1 MPAGCIHF
9 LRSPGIFPALAY
21 GMNKPKSI
29 LLLWGTVAAAV
40 VAAISFPASTSG
52 QAPGD
57 EQAIVQ
63 IVTEIAAQH
72 AKIAANQQ
80 AIDQKVAAI
89 EETLRVARIY
99 VSRGGGKK

>member
-1 MPAGCIHF
+1 VPTNFFKFGAANGT
-9 LRSPGIFPALAY
+9 FPALSDR
-21 GMNKPKSI
+21 MNKPKPI
-29 LLLWGTVAAAV
+29 LLWGGAVAALLGAL
-40 VAAISFPASTSG
+40 SFPSPTSG

-57 EQAIVQ
+57 DQALAQ

-72 AKIAANQQ
+72 TKIAANQQ
-80 AIDQKVAAI
+80 AIDQKILAI

>member
-1 MPAGCIHF
+1 
-9 LRSPGIFPALAY
+9 
-21 GMNKPKSI
+21 MNKPKPI
-29 LLLWGTVAAAV
+29 VLLGAAAV
-40 VAAISFPASTSG
+40 AAIGALSFPSPSRG

-63 IVTEIAAQH
+63 IVTEIAGQH

-80 AIDQKVAAI
+80 AIDLKVAAI